1 VKDPKALPALQVPKA
16 PPARKG
22 PLVRKVLQ
30 DHQDQPVRKEVPVSK
45 GLQAHRV

>member
-1 VKDPKALPALQVPKA
+1 VKDPKALPALPVPKA

-22 PLVRKVLQ
+22 RPVGKVLR